1 MEENQ
6 PKTGKFAL
14 TYGLLVGG
22 VGIVFGIMLFTM
34 DLHYERGWGVQGTQ
48 IAILAAGIILG
59 IYQFRKANFGF
70 LNISQALKVG
80 AGVAL
85 IAAILGLIYFFI
97 LSNFIEPEYMDK
109 MYEIGKQQAM
119 ENNPKL
125 TEEQIDQ
132 GIEMQKSMSW
142 IFYPIGLLINIII
155 GLVVGLIAGLILKK
169 QKPAY

>member
-14 TYGLLVGG
+14 TYGLIAGG
-22 VGIVFGIMLFTM
+22 IGIVFGIMLFTM
-34 DLHYERGWGVQGTQ
+34 DMHYERGIAVQGTQ
-48 IAILAAGIILG
+48 IAILVAAIVLG
-59 IYQFRKANFGF
+59 IVQFRKANLGF
-70 LNISQALKVG
+70 LNISEALKIG

-97 LSNFIEPEYMDK
+97 LSNFIEPDYMDK
-109 MYEIGKQQAM
+109 LYEIGKQQAM

-142 IFYPIGLLINIII
+142 ILYPIGLIINIII
-155 GLVVGLIAGLILKK
+155 GLVVGLITGLIIKK